1 MSLFELQ
8 NVTFFSKA
16 SKIISETSLSIEQ
29 GTVTSFM
36 GKSGCGKS
44 TLLKITDGLIIP
56 TTGRVLYKGIDIQQM
71 STKQNL
77 VFRKECSFVFQD
89 SALWANQTIQQ
100 ILELPLNIH
109 FPSLSKKEKKER
121 IQGIC
126 STLDF
131 SKALSFRPADL
142 STGEQKKISIA
153 RALLSNPSVLF
164 LDECTESLDE
174 KATSLVIFILK
185 QFIQDGNTIIYVSHR
200 NRFVQLFPGMFYYLD
215 DGKIISSEN
224 TKETKDEIQN

>member
-8 NVTFFSKA
+8 NITFFSKT
-16 SKIISETSLSIEQ
+16 SQIISETSLSIEQ

-56 TTGRVLYKGIDIQQM
+56 TTGRVLYKGIDIQSM

-77 VFRKECSFVFQD
+77 QFRKECSFVFQD
-89 SALWANQTIQQ
+89 SALWANQSIQQ
-100 ILELPLNIH
+100 ILELSLNIH
-109 FPSLSKKEKKER
+109 YPNLTNKEKSNR
-121 IQGIC
+121 IQAIC
-126 STLDF
+126 NTLDF
-131 SKALSFRPADL
+131 GKSLSFRPADL

-153 RALLSNPSVLF
+153 RALINNPSVLF

-185 QFIQDGNTIIYVSHR
+185 QFLQDGNTIIYISHR
-200 NRFVQLFPGMFYYLD
+200 NRFIQLFPGFFYYME

-224 TKETKDEIQN
+224 TKDIKNEI